1 MDRNGNNGS
10 YRNSEKKRKSSSAPY
25 SRREDTHSDENDK
38 RAYSRKR
45 TVSDSDEEFYK
56 SDSMFFRN
64 SSVNGD
70 VDLRTDRADDFF
82 ENKNYTPW
90 EKDDEFNRSNSNSS
104 SESNKAYDKDTRIR
118 RRKKEKTSVGKS
130 LKKKVDKVSEKVFSG
145 GEDEDTP
152 DDYEH
157 IGIAE
162 GIKNKRRN
170 RQLLD
175 ELQGNK
181 KPLTKGQRKLK
192 NILMTGGI
200 VAVVLAI
207 VITLSLTVLFKCEKI
222 VIEGTT
228 RYSADD
234 IINVSNIKYG
244 ENIFIANKSSAKKRI
259 EAQYPYIE
267 NAKIGFSVPDT
278 ITIKVTEAVP
288 EYYIQEGTRF
298 YIISKNS
305 KILEQVVKRDFDI
318 PNIVGCKLKSPK
330 VGQKTN
336 IENSKVMT
344 VIKEIAL
351 SIDKNRVTGIKEINV
366 SDMSDIEL
374 NYDNRIKIVIGMP
387 EYVDYKIRTAMTIIM
402 QKLSQDDKGRLN
414 CSNLVEGRTDNKDN
428 ASYFQP
434 DRIVATEAETQP
446 PSQVYEQPPTEY
458 YTEAPTEAETEP
470 QQIEEEQPYYVEE
483 NPAPADDT
491 LPTESTAAGDDAE
504 AKIYEIIRNE
514 IVE

>member
-1 MDRNGNNGS
+1 M
-10 YRNSEKKRKSSSAPY
+10 P
-25 SRREDTHSDENDK
+25 
-38 RAYSRKR
+38 
-45 TVSDSDEEFYK
+45 
-56 SDSMFFRN
+56 SM
-64 SSVNGD
+64 
-70 VDLRTDRADDFF
+70 
-82 ENKNYTPW
+82 
-90 EKDDEFNRSNSNSS
+90 RS
-104 SESNKAYDKDTRIR
+104 KW
-118 RRKKEKTSVGKS
+118 
-130 LKKKVDKVSEKVFSG
+130 
-145 GEDEDTP
+145 
-152 DDYEH
+152 
-157 IGIAE
+157 
-162 GIKNKRRN
+162 
-170 RQLLD
+170 
-175 ELQGNK
+175 
-181 KPLTKGQRKLK
+181 
-192 NILMTGGI
+192 
-200 VAVVLAI
+200 
-207 VITLSLTVLFKCEKI
+207 
-222 VIEGTT
+222 
-228 RYSADD
+228 
-234 IINVSNIKYG
+234 
-244 ENIFIANKSSAKKRI
+244 
-259 EAQYPYIE
+259 
-267 NAKIGFSVPDT
+267 
-278 ITIKVTEAVP
+278 
-288 EYYIQEGTRF
+288 
-298 YIISKNS
+298 ISKNS

-336 IENSKVMT
+336 KENSKVMT

-483 NPAPADDT
+483 NHAPADYT